1 MPKKKGKKGKG
12 KGKKNGKT
20 ELQIDKESDIEKAR
34 ANAALWEAR
43 LNVTEQSRS
52 EYREAVRKLA
62 RDNEDLTN
70 QHFRLEKDTMD
81 MISFFKK
88 KDAEKEEMIADLH
101 EQIKEQKQE
110 AIEENEKLI
119 KEYSQHLNELEEKL
133 KKRMQDFQMIQSEL
147 KMMNEFRKK
156 KPELERELE
165 DIRENMYVAKKEHRE
180 NLARTEHKFFSEK
193 LRLEKETEQKIA
205 QLAETAQNEA
215 ILQLDDTT
223 RSVFKENVRLNEALR
238 YHMKEAEDMK
248 KMTVT
253 LVEENKFL
261 LQDKVTNDLLMQ
273 EKIAQVKRQKEEIL
287 ELQKKVASLE
297 QALDHMACEFET
309 EKQLTVKQAVVTTE
323 TGRSEMEKLQKL
335 LQMKDKE
342 MNRVKLLAKNI
353 LDQRTQ
359 VEQFFLQA
367 LDQVRQE
374 ITASRAQYKQAA
386 QDAYQRKM
394 QMARN
399 GQEEYPRI
407 RTFTKNEQSTNSVY
421 HDLEEADKWN
431 NLQSNKVD
439 ISELTWEQKEKVL
452 RLLFAKMNGLKT
464 RKPSRSLTSSAP
476 PDRIVKDGQ
485 QHKEEQC
492 SSLTF
497 ITQASVAA
505 IASPVSIFPDINP
518 THLVQA
524 QGAMT

>member
-1 MPKKKGKKGKG
+1 YSVHIMKTGTVKKKI

-88 KDAEKEEMIADLH
+88 KDTEKEEMIADLH
-101 EQIKEQKQE
+101 EQIKEEKRE
-110 AIEENEKLI
+110 AMEENEKLV
-119 KEYSQHLNELEEKL
+119 KYSQHLNELEEKL

-165 DIRENMYVAKKEHRE
+165 DVKNMYVAKKEHRE
-180 NLARTEHKFFSEK
+180 NLARMEHKFFSEK
-193 LRLEKETEQKIA
+193 YGRG
-205 QLAETAQNEA
+205 LAHLHTKQQDVSCF
-215 ILQLDDTT
+215 LLHRQLDDTT

-287 ELQKKVASLE
+287 ELQKKVSSLE
-297 QALDHMACEFET
+297 QALGHIACEFET
-309 EKQLTVKQAVVTTE
+309 EKQLTVKQAHVTTE
-323 TGRSEMEKLQKL
+323 VGRSEMEKLQKL

-367 LDQVRQE
+367 LDHVRQE

-464 RKPSRSLTSSAP
+464 RLFLLVSLRKSRLKEKPKNKSRCSCVETGVAICHCSVPRACQC
-476 PDRIVKDGQ
+476 RIDAGCMRRTV
-485 QHKEEQC
+485 
-492 SSLTF
+492 SYL
-497 ITQASVAA
+497 QA
-505 IASPVSIFPDINP
+505 FFLN
-518 THLVQA
+518 L
-524 QGAMT
+524 

>member
-1 MPKKKGKKGKG
+1 MLVKTSDAAAAAATTGDYELRTCVRNS

-165 DIRENMYVAKKEHRE
+165 D
-180 NLARTEHKFFSEK
+180 

-464 RKPSRSLTSSAP
+464 S
-476 PDRIVKDGQ
+476 
-485 QHKEEQC
+485 KEEQC